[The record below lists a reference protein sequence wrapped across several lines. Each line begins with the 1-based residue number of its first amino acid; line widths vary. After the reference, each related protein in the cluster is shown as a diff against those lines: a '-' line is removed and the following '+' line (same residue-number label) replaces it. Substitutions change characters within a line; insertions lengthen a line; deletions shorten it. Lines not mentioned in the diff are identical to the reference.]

1 MWQSAYLYPPPGS
14 QATLATNLFFL
25 PPTLARTMDSAPLE
39 DVLFMRDEA
48 ANLAWAIERIVESPI
63 EQQTQRYQSTDATP
77 AGGTSEAAAPFDLP
91 RYRLSSYVPPNW
103 IPFIPVQQPNP
114 EAPDDPNQIISR
126 LQKGAVLQPDG
137 SKKVHSATAEVLNA
151 AANLLLYDEEVP
163 REGARLTRQ
172 RRLTRWSDGS
182 TWLWTSFRNQV
193 GQGEGSS
200 HLQFDQLLER

>member
-1 MWQSAYLYPPPGS
+1 
-14 QATLATNLFFL
+14 
-25 PPTLARTMDSAPLE
+25 
-39 DVLFMRDEA
+39 
-48 ANLAWAIERIVESPI
+48 
-63 EQQTQRYQSTDATP
+63 
-77 AGGTSEAAAPFDLP
+77 
-91 RYRLSSYVPPNW
+91 LSSYVPPNW